1 MNASFAWPTKYP
13 LPKYRIKRVAVGS
26 LGFLVVACSENLTSP
41 AKPPTPPTQGS
52 SVLAADIVVMERT
65 TTDAADDGQV
75 GVVHRSRKVL
85 TPHLRKAGPDV
96 DVRASAAAQPVALEG
111 LPLPPLSLPARRE
124 SAMCSVLPTWSDR
137 AKGVNGRD
145 VLLTGAGDAPASL
158 IKVPQADGST
168 WTIQRSWTRTATTW
182 QLDKQVTTGARGY
195 RDVVTYRHETPAG
208 KVTSNALPSA
218 RCITPPSLVGMPTS
232 AMSRSLYAPHPGAL
246 SAVLFPGLRE
256 TALSCDGGGSD
267 DCYDKQLSV
276 YRDDIA
282 IVVTATAMA
291 FACAPPA
298 VILAGPCVLA
308 TTGYLAAVAA
318 LKFDVMS
325 LQHCLEQQS
334 KPTPVSLLTPGAT
347 GLREASVLGAAP
359 VALTSR
365 TPVGARTL
373 GDCSSVTSEHCHW
386 DVWEISYD
394 GGETWQYFDTF
405 LICDDAM

>member
-1 MNASFAWPTKYP
+1 MNAPFAWPTKYS
-13 LPKYRIKRVAVGS
+13 LPQFRIRHVAAGG
-26 LGFLVVACSENLTSP
+26 LGFLVVACSENLTAPVKAP
-41 AKPPTPPTQGS
+41 APPNPGSTP
-52 SVLAADIVVMERT
+52 VAADIVVMERT
-65 TTDAADDGQV
+65 TTDAADEGQV
-75 GVVHRSRKVL
+75 AVVHRSRKVL
-85 TPHLRKAGPDV
+85 TPYLRKSVGDV
-96 DVRASAAAQPVALEG
+96 DARASAAAQSVALDG

-124 SAMCSVLPTWSDR
+124 SAMCSSLPTWSDR
-137 AKGVNGRD
+137 TRGVSGRE
-145 VLLTGAGDAPASL
+145 VLLTGTGDAPASL
-158 IKVPQADGST
+158 IKVPQADGSL
-168 WTIQRSWTRTATTW
+168 WTIERSWTRTATSW
-182 QLDKQVTTGARGY
+182 QLDRQVTTGARGY

-218 RCITPPSLVGMPTS
+218 RCITPPSLAGMPSS

-246 SAVLFPGLRE
+246 SAVLFPSSGGTL
-256 TALSCDGGGSD
+256 LSCDGGGSD

-318 LKFDVMS
+318 LKFDMMS
-325 LQHCLEQQS
+325 LQHCLEQPS

-347 GLREASVLGAAP
+347 SLREASMLGAAP
-359 VALTSR
+359 VALASR

-373 GDCSSVTSEHCHW
+373 GDCGSLTSEHCHW